1 MQVLVLLGLLAC
13 STLWVQEPSSNSQPP
28 PSLVQGVAPATP
40 PIRTITVPAGTRIPL
55 ALAGP
60 INSKTRPGAAVR
72 AVTGFPVTVGSKL
85 AIPVGTYV
93 EGAIDK
99 VSKGGR
105 SGPNLQMHFTQ
116 LLYANGY
123 SVDIDGAS
131 VQAKALSP
139 NSGFSEAAALAA
151 NGSSGNSLAA
161 QALPE
166 TPQLQPPVSHIGI
179 AIGIG
184 VAAAAAG
191 IAIPLILLHHGGG
204 RVVLFDTGW
213 QFEMVLNSPLS
224 VDAASV
230 AAAVKQ

>member
-1 MQVLVLLGLLAC
+1 MQLLALLGLLAC
-13 STLWVQEPSSNSQPP
+13 STLWVQEPSSNPQPP
-28 PSLVQGVAPATP
+28 PSLVQGVAPAAP
-40 PIRTITVPAGTRIPL
+40 PIRTITIPAGTRIPS

-72 AVTGFPVTVGSKL
+72 AVTGFPVTVGTQL

-93 EGAIDK
+93 EGAIDR

-105 SGPNLQMHFTQ
+105 SGPSVQMHFTQ

-123 SVDIDGAS
+123 SVDIDGES

-139 NSGFSEAAALAA
+139 NSRSSEAAALAA
-151 NGSSGNSLAA
+151 NTGMGNSLAA
-161 QALPE
+161 QVLPE
-166 TPQLQPPVSHIGI
+166 SPPLQPPASHIGTVV
-179 AIGIG
+179 G
-184 VAAAAAG
+184 VAVASAAAA

-230 AAAVKQ
+230 AAAVKR

>member
-1 MQVLVLLGLLAC
+1 MRFIALLGLLAC
-13 STLWVQEPSSNSQPP
+13 STPWVQEPSSKPQPP
-28 PSLVQGVAPATP
+28 PSLVQGVAPAAP

-60 INSKTRPGAAVR
+60 INSKSRPGTSVR
-72 AVTGFPVTVGSKL
+72 AVTGFPVTVGSQL
-85 AIPVGTYV
+85 AIPAGTYV

-105 SGPNLQMHFTQ
+105 SGPSVQMHFTQ

-123 SVDIDGAS
+123 SVDIVGES

-139 NSGFSEAAALAA
+139 NSRSSEAAALAA
-151 NGSSGNSLAA
+151 HSGSGNSLAA
-161 QALPE
+161 QAL
-166 TPQLQPPVSHIGI
+166 LQPPTLQPPASHIGT
-179 AIGIG
+179 AIGLG

-191 IAIPLILLHHGGG
+191 IAIPLILIHHGGG
-204 RVVLFDTGW
+204 TVVLFDAGW
-213 QFEMVLNSPLS
+213 QFEMVLNNPLS

-230 AAAVKQ
+230 AAAVKR

>member
-13 STLWVQEPSSNSQPP
+13 STLWVQEPSSNPQPP

-131 VQAKALSP
+131 LQAKALSP
-139 NSGFSEAAALAA
+139 DSRSSEAAALAA
-151 NGSSGNSLAA
+151 NGGSGNSLAA

-166 TPQLQPPVSHIGI
+166 TPPLQPPVSHIGI

>member
-1 MQVLVLLGLLAC
+1 MQLLALLGLLVC
-13 STLWVQEPSSNSQPP
+13 STLWVQEPSSNPQPL

-60 INSKTRPGAAVR
+60 INSKTRPGTAVR
-72 AVTGFPVTVGSKL
+72 AVTGFPVTVGTQL

-93 EGAIDK
+93 DGAVDK
-99 VSKGGR
+99 VSRGGR
-105 SGPNLQMHFTQ
+105 SGPSVQMHFTQ

-139 NSGFSEAAALAA
+139 NSRSSEAAALAA
-151 NGSSGNSLAA
+151 NNGMGNSLAA

-166 TPQLQPPVSHIGI
+166 QSPLQTPASHVGTVV
-179 AIGIG
+179 G
-184 VAAAAAG
+184 VAVASAAAA
-191 IAIPLILLHHGGG
+191 IAIPLILLRHGGG

-230 AAAVKQ
+230 AAAVKR